1 MNMQTISLI
10 AQKGGT
16 GKTTL
21 ALSLAVA
28 AAQAGRTVAVIDLD
42 PQASAANWADRR
54 AIKDAP
60 AVVSAHV
67 PRLQNVIDTARDSG
81 VDLIIIDTP
90 GKSEQA
96 ALAAA
101 KAANLVLI
109 PCRPQIYDIET
120 LTATKEIIDLAGGR
134 PAFVILN
141 AVPPQGRRHEDATA
155 AIRDIGLFV
164 CPAAFVQ
171 RAAFG
176 DAPNAGQSASEYEP
190 SGKAAQEIEQVY
202 KFISSQLKKFSSEKS
217 HGKTRPASRVA

>member
-1 MNMQTISLI
+1 MQTISLL

-28 AAQAGRTVAVIDLD
+28 AVQAGRTVAVIDLD
-42 PQASAANWADRR
+42 PQASAGNWADRR
-54 AIKDAP
+54 ALKEAP

-67 PRLQNVIDTARDSG
+67 PRLQSVIDTARQNG
-81 VDLIIIDTP
+81 VDLLLIDSP

-101 KAANLVLI
+101 KAADLVLI

-120 LTATKEIIDLAGGR
+120 LAATKEIIELAGGR

-141 AVPPQGRRHEDATA
+141 AVPPQGRRHEEAKA
-155 AIRDIGLFV
+155 AIEEMGLAV

-176 DAPNAGQSASEYEP
+176 DAPNAGQSAAEFEP
-190 SGKAAQEIEQVY
+190 DGKAAQEISLVY
-202 KFISSQLKKFSSEKS
+202 KFVSDVLKKFTSEKP
-217 HGKTRPASRVA
+217 HGKARPASRVA

>member
-1 MNMQTISLI
+1 MQTVALI

-28 AAQAGRTVAVIDLD
+28 ASQAGQTVAVIDLD
-42 PQASAANWADRR
+42 PQASAGNWADRR
-54 AIKDAP
+54 SAKDAP

-67 PRLQNVIDTARDSG
+67 PRLQGVVDTARQNG
-81 VDLIIIDTP
+81 VDLLVIDTP

-101 KAANLVLI
+101 KVADLILV
-109 PCRPQIYDIET
+109 PCRPQVYDIET
-120 LTATKEIIDLAGGR
+120 LTATKEIIDLAGGK
-134 PAFVILN
+134 PAFVVLN
-141 AVPPQGRRHEDATA
+141 AVPAQGRRHEEAKAVIQDM
-155 AIRDIGLFV
+155 GLTV
-164 CPAAFVQ
+164 CPAVFVQ

-190 SGKAAQEIEQVY
+190 NGKAAQEIEQVY
-202 KFISSQLKKFSSEKS
+202 KFVCEFMKKLKSETS
-217 HGKTRPASRVA
+217 HGKNRPSSRVA

>member
-1 MNMQTISLI
+1 MKTISLL

-28 AAQAGRTVAVIDLD
+28 AVQDRQTVAVIDLD
-42 PQASAANWADRR
+42 PQASAGNWADRR
-54 AIKDAP
+54 SLKEAP

-67 PRLQNVIDTARDSG
+67 PRLQSVIDTARQNG
-81 VDLIIIDTP
+81 VDLLIIDTP

-101 KAANLVLI
+101 KAADLVLI

-120 LTATKEIIDLAGGR
+120 LAATKEIIELAGKR

-141 AVPPQGRRHEDATA
+141 AVPPQGRRHEEAKA
-155 AIRDIGLFV
+155 VIQQMGLAV
-164 CPAAFVQ
+164 CPVAFVQ

-176 DAPNAGQSASEYEP
+176 DAPNAGQSAAEFEP
-190 SGKAAQEIEQVY
+190 GGKAAQEISQVY
-202 KFISSQLKKFSSEKS
+202 KFISNILNKFKSEKS
-217 HGKTRPASRVA
+217 HGKTKPASRVA

>member
-1 MNMQTISLI
+1 MQTISLL

-28 AAQAGRTVAVIDLD
+28 AVRAGRTVAVIDLD
-42 PQASAANWADRR
+42 PQASAGNWADRR
-54 AIKDAP
+54 ALKEAP

-67 PRLQNVIDTARDSG
+67 PRLQSVIDTARQNG
-81 VDLIIIDTP
+81 VDLLLIDTP

-101 KAANLVLI
+101 KAADLVLI

-120 LTATKEIIDLAGGR
+120 LAATKEIIELAGGR

-141 AVPPQGRRHEDATA
+141 AVPPQGRRHEEAKA
-155 AIRDIGLFV
+155 AIEEIGLAV

-176 DAPNAGQSASEYEP
+176 DAPNAGQTAAEFEP
-190 SGKAAQEIEQVY
+190 DGKAAQEISLVY
-202 KFISSQLKKFSSEKS
+202 KFVSDLLKKSTRERV
-217 HGKTRPASRVA
+217 HGKARPAGRVA

>member
-1 MNMQTISLI
+1 MQTIALI

-28 AAQAGRTVAVIDLD
+28 AVQRGRTVAVVDLD

-54 AIKDAP
+54 VLDVP

-67 PRLQNVIDTARDSG
+67 PRLQNVIDTARQNG
-81 VDLIIIDTP
+81 VDLILIDTP

-101 KAANLVLI
+101 KVADLVLI
-109 PCRPQIYDIET
+109 PCRPQIHDIET

-141 AVPPQGRRHEDATA
+141 AVPPQGRRHEEAQA
-155 AIRDIGLFV
+155 AIQDMGLTV
-164 CPAAFVQ
+164 CPAILVQ

-190 SGKAAQEIEQVY
+190 GGKAAQEIGQVY
-202 KFISSQLKKFSSEKS
+202 EFVSKLLKKFESRKG
-217 HGKTRPASRVA
+217 HGKSKSASRAS

>member
-1 MNMQTISLI
+1 MQTISLL

-28 AAQAGRTVAVIDLD
+28 AVQAGRTVAVIDLD
-42 PQASAANWADRR
+42 PQASAGNWADRR
-54 AIKDAP
+54 ALKEAP

-67 PRLQNVIDTARDSG
+67 PRLLSVIDTARQNG
-81 VDLIIIDTP
+81 VDLLLIDTP

-101 KAANLVLI
+101 KAADLVLI

-120 LTATKEIIDLAGGR
+120 LAATKEIIELAGGR
-134 PAFVILN
+134 PTFVILN
-141 AVPPQGRRHEDATA
+141 AVPPQGRRHEEAKTA
-155 AIRDIGLFV
+155 IEEMGLAV
-164 CPAAFVQ
+164 CPVAFVQ

-176 DAPNAGQSASEYEP
+176 DAPNAGQSATEFEP
-190 SGKAAQEIEQVY
+190 GGKAAQEISLVY
-202 KFISSQLKKFSSEKS
+202 KFVSNVLKKFASEKL
-217 HGKTRPASRVA
+217 HGKARSASRVA

>member
-1 MNMQTISLI
+1 MQTVSFI

-28 AAQAGRTVAVIDLD
+28 AVEAGQTAAIIDLD

-54 AIKDAP
+54 HQDNP

-67 PRLQNVIDTARDSG
+67 SRLPSVIETARQGG
-81 VDLIIIDTP
+81 VGLLLIDTP

-101 KAANLVLI
+101 KAADLVVI
-109 PCRPQIYDIET
+109 PCRPQILDIET
-120 LTATKEIIDLAGGR
+120 LGAAKEIIDLAGGR
-134 PAFVILN
+134 PTLVVLN
-141 AVPPQGRRHEDATA
+141 AVPPQGRRHEEARA
-155 AIRDIGLFV
+155 AIQDMGLSV
-164 CPAAFVQ
+164 CPVVMVQ

-176 DAPNAGQSASEYEP
+176 DAPNAGQSAGEYEP
-190 SGKAAQEIEQVY
+190 GGKAAQEIQQVW
-202 KFISSQLKKFSSEKS
+202 KFTSELLRKLTRKDVHDPNKPSSC
-217 HGKTRPASRVA
+217 VA

>member
-1 MNMQTISLI
+1 MQTIALI

-28 AAQAGRTVAVIDLD
+28 AVQRGRTVAVVDLD

-54 AIKDAP
+54 VPDVP

-67 PRLQNVIDTARDSG
+67 PRLQNVIDTARQNG
-81 VDLIIIDTP
+81 VDLILIDTP

-101 KAANLVLI
+101 KVADLVLI
-109 PCRPQIYDIET
+109 PCRPQIHDIET
-120 LTATKEIIDLAGGR
+120 LTATKEIIDLAGGK
-134 PAFVILN
+134 PAFVVLN
-141 AVPPQGRRHEDATA
+141 AVPPQGRRHEEAQA
-155 AIRDIGLFV
+155 AIQDMGLTV
-164 CPAAFVQ
+164 CPAILVQ
-171 RAAFG
+171 RAAFS

-190 SGKAAQEIEQVY
+190 SGKAAQEIGLVY
-202 KFISSQLKKFSSEKS
+202 EFVSKLLKKFESRKE
-217 HGKTRPASRVA
+217 HGKSKSSSRAS

>member
-1 MNMQTISLI
+1 MQTIALI

-28 AAQAGRTVAVIDLD
+28 AVQRGRTVAVVDLD

-54 AIKDAP
+54 VLDVP

-67 PRLQNVIDTARDSG
+67 PRLQNVIDTARQNG
-81 VDLIIIDTP
+81 VDLILIDTP

-101 KAANLVLI
+101 KVADLVSI
-109 PCRPQIYDIET
+109 PCRPQIHDIET

-134 PAFVILN
+134 PAFVVLN
-141 AVPPQGRRHEDATA
+141 AVPPQGRRHEEAQA
-155 AIRDIGLFV
+155 AIQDMGLTV
-164 CPAAFVQ
+164 CPAILVQ

-176 DAPNAGQSASEYEP
+176 DAPNGGQSASEYEP
-190 SGKAAQEIEQVY
+190 GGKAAQEIGQVY
-202 KFISSQLKKFSSEKS
+202 EFVSKLLKKFESRRG
-217 HGKTRPASRVA
+217 HGKSKSASRAS

>member
-1 MNMQTISLI
+1 MQTIALV

-28 AAQAGRTVAVIDLD
+28 AVQRGRSVAVVDLD

-54 AIKDAP
+54 VLNVP

-67 PRLQNVIDTARDSG
+67 PRLQNVIDTARQNG
-81 VDLIIIDTP
+81 VDLILIDTP

-101 KAANLVLI
+101 KVADLVLI
-109 PCRPQIYDIET
+109 PCRPQIHDIET

-134 PAFVILN
+134 PAFVVLN
-141 AVPPQGRRHEDATA
+141 AVPPQGRRHEEAQA
-155 AIRDIGLFV
+155 AIQDMGLTV
-164 CPAAFVQ
+164 CPAVLVQ

-190 SGKAAQEIEQVY
+190 GGKAAQEIELVY
-202 KFISSQLKKFSSEKS
+202 EFVSKLLKKFGSRKG
-217 HGKTRPASRVA
+217 HGKSKSASRAS

>member
-16 GKTTL
+16 GKTL

-42 PQASAANWADRR
+42 PQATAGNWADRR
-54 AIKDAP
+54 GTKEAP

-67 PRLQNVIDTARDSG
+67 PRLQNVIDTARQNG
-81 VDLIIIDTP
+81 VDLVIIDTP

-101 KAANLVLI
+101 KAADLILI

-120 LTATKEIIDLAGGR
+120 LAATKEIVELSGGKL
-134 PAFVILN
+134 AFVVLN
-141 AVPPQGRRHEDATA
+141 AVPPQGRRHEEAIA
-155 AIRDIGLFV
+155 AIRDMGLAV
-164 CPAAFVQ
+164 CPVHFVQ
-171 RAAFG
+171 RLAFG
-176 DAPNAGQSASEYEP
+176 DAPNAGQSAAEYEP
-190 SGKAAQEIEQVY
+190 GGKAAQEIEQVY
-202 KFISSQLKKFSSEKS
+202 KFASNLLKKFRSEKS
-217 HGKTRPASRVA
+217 HGKNRPASRVA

>member
-1 MNMQTISLI
+1 MQTISLLG
-10 AQKGGT
+10 QKGGT

-28 AAQAGRTVAVIDLD
+28 AVQAGRTVAVIDLD
-42 PQASAANWADRR
+42 PQASAGNWADRR
-54 AIKDAP
+54 AMKEVP

-67 PRLQNVIDTARDSG
+67 PRLQSVIDTARQNG
-81 VDLIIIDTP
+81 VDLLLIDTP
-90 GKSEQA
+90 GKSEQT

-101 KAANLVLI
+101 KAADLVLI

-120 LTATKEIIDLAGGR
+120 LAATKEIIELAGGR

-141 AVPPQGRRHEDATA
+141 AVPPQGRRHEEAKA
-155 AIRDIGLFV
+155 AIQEMGLAV
-164 CPAAFVQ
+164 CPASFVQ

-176 DAPNAGQSASEYEP
+176 DAPNAGQSAAEFEP
-190 SGKAAQEIEQVY
+190 DGKAAQEILLVY
-202 KFISSQLKKFSSEKS
+202 KFVSNALKKFTSEKP

>member
-81 VDLIIIDTP
+81 VNLIIIDTP

-190 SGKAAQEIEQVY
+190 GGKAAQEIEQVY
-202 KFISSQLKKFSSEKS
+202 KFASAQLKKFSSEKP

>member
-1 MNMQTISLI
+1 MQTISLL

-28 AAQAGRTVAVIDLD
+28 AVQAGRTVAVIDLD
-42 PQASAANWADRR
+42 PQASAGNWADRR
-54 AIKDAP
+54 ALKEAP

-67 PRLQNVIDTARDSG
+67 PRLQSVIDTARQNG
-81 VDLIIIDTP
+81 VDLLLIDTP
-90 GKSEQA
+90 GKSEQT

-101 KAANLVLI
+101 KAADLVLI

-120 LTATKEIIDLAGGR
+120 LAATKEIIELAGGR

-141 AVPPQGRRHEDATA
+141 AVPPQGRRHEEAKA
-155 AIRDIGLFV
+155 AIEEMGLAV

-176 DAPNAGQSASEYEP
+176 DAPNAGQSAAEFEP
-190 SGKAAQEIEQVY
+190 DGKAAQEISLVY
-202 KFISSQLKKFSSEKS
+202 KFVSDVLKKFTSEKP
-217 HGKTRPASRVA
+217 HGKARPASRVA

>member
-1 MNMQTISLI
+1 MQTIALI

-28 AAQAGRTVAVIDLD
+28 ASQAGQTVAVIDRD
-42 PQASAANWADRR
+42 PQASAGNWADRR
-54 AIKDAP
+54 AAKDTP

-67 PRLQNVIDTARDSG
+67 PRLQGVIDTARRNG
-81 VDLIIIDTP
+81 VDLLVIDTP

-101 KAANLVLI
+101 RAADLVLV

-120 LTATKEIIDLAGGR
+120 LTATKEIVDLAGGK

-141 AVPPQGRRHEDATA
+141 AVPPQGRRHEEARA
-155 AIRDIGLFV
+155 AIQDMGFAV
-164 CPAAFVQ
+164 CPAVLVQ

-190 SGKAAQEIEQVY
+190 GGKAAQEIEQVY
-202 KFISSQLKKFSSEKS
+202 KFTTELLKKFKSEKS
-217 HGKTRPASRVA
+217 YGKNRPASRVA

>member
-1 MNMQTISLI
+1 MATTIAVLS
-10 AQKGGT
+10 QKGGT

-28 AAQAGRTVAVIDLD
+28 AAQGGRTVAVIDLD

-54 AIKDAP
+54 AAKDAP

-67 PRLQNVIDTARDSG
+67 PRLQNVIDTARESG
-81 VDLIIIDTP
+81 VDLVIIDTP

-101 KAANLVLI
+101 KASDLVLI

-120 LTATKEIIDLAGGR
+120 LVATKEIIDLAGGR
-134 PAFVILN
+134 PAFVIRN
-141 AVPPQGRRHEDATA
+141 AVPPQGRRHEEAAA
-155 AIRDIGLFV
+155 AIRDIGLAV

-176 DAPNAGQSASEYEP
+176 DAPNAGQSASEFEP
-190 SGKAAQEIEQVY
+190 GGKAAQEIEKVY
-202 KFISSQLKKFSSEKS
+202 KFILEVLKKFGNEKAN
-217 HGKTRPASRVA
+217 GKARSASRAA

>member
-1 MNMQTISLI
+1 MQTIALV

-28 AAQAGRTVAVIDLD
+28 AVQRGRTVAVVDLD

-54 AIKDAP
+54 VLDVP

-67 PRLQNVIDTARDSG
+67 PRLQNVIDTARQNG
-81 VDLIIIDTP
+81 VDLILIDTP

-101 KAANLVLI
+101 KVADLVLI
-109 PCRPQIYDIET
+109 PCRPQIHDIET

-134 PAFVILN
+134 PAFVVLN
-141 AVPPQGRRHEDATA
+141 AVPPQGRRHEEAQA
-155 AIRDIGLFV
+155 AIQDMGLTV
-164 CPAAFVQ
+164 CPAILVQ

-190 SGKAAQEIEQVY
+190 GGKAAQEIGQVY
-202 KFISSQLKKFSSEKS
+202 EFVSKLLKKFESRKG
-217 HGKTRPASRVA
+217 HGKSKSASRAS

>member
-1 MNMQTISLI
+1 MQTIALI

-28 AAQAGRTVAVIDLD
+28 ASQAGQTVAVIDLD
-42 PQASAANWADRR
+42 PQASAGNWADRR
-54 AIKDAP
+54 AAKDTP

-67 PRLQNVIDTARDSG
+67 PRLQGVIDTARRNG
-81 VDLIIIDTP
+81 VDLLVVDTP

-101 KAANLVLI
+101 RAADLVLV

-120 LTATKEIIDLAGGR
+120 LTATKEIIDLAGGK

-141 AVPPQGRRHEDATA
+141 AVPPQGRRHEEARA
-155 AIRDIGLFV
+155 AIEDMGLAV
-164 CPAAFVQ
+164 CPTVLVQ

-190 SGKAAQEIEQVY
+190 GGKAAQEIEQVY
-202 KFISSQLKKFSSEKS
+202 KFTSELLKKLKSEKS
-217 HGKTRPASRVA
+217 YGKNRPASRVA

>member
-1 MNMQTISLI
+1 MQTIALI

-28 AAQAGRTVAVIDLD
+28 AVQRGRTVAVIDLD

-54 AIKDAP
+54 VLDAP

-67 PRLQNVIDTARDSG
+67 PRLQNVIDTARQNG
-81 VDLIIIDTP
+81 VDLIFIDTP

-101 KAANLVLI
+101 KIADLVLI
-109 PCRPQIYDIET
+109 PCRPQIHDIET

-134 PAFVILN
+134 PAFVVLN
-141 AVPPQGRRHEDATA
+141 AVPPQGRRHEEAQA
-155 AIRDIGLFV
+155 AIRDMGLTV
-164 CPAAFVQ
+164 CPAILVQ

-190 SGKAAQEIEQVY
+190 GGKAAQEIELVY
-202 KFISSQLKKFSSEKS
+202 DFVSKLLKKFESGKG
-217 HGKTRPASRVA
+217 HGKSKPASRAS

>member
-1 MNMQTISLI
+1 MQTISLI

-54 AIKDAP
+54 AAKDAP

-67 PRLQNVIDTARDSG
+67 PRLQSVIDTAREGG
-81 VDLIIIDTP
+81 VDLVIIDTP

-101 KAANLVLI
+101 KAADLVLI

-141 AVPPQGRRHEDATA
+141 AVPPHGRRHEEAQA
-155 AIRDIGLFV
+155 AIRDMGLAV

-176 DAPNAGQSASEYEP
+176 DAPNAGQSATEYEP
-190 SGKAAQEIEQVY
+190 GGKAAQEIEQVY
-202 KFISSQLKKFSSEKS
+202 KFVSKILKKFTNEES
-217 HGKTRPASRVA
+217 HGANRPASRVA

>member
-1 MNMQTISLI
+1 MQTIALI

-28 AAQAGRTVAVIDLD
+28 ASQAGQTVAVIDLD
-42 PQASAANWADRR
+42 PQASAGNWADRR
-54 AIKDAP
+54 AAKDTP

-67 PRLQNVIDTARDSG
+67 PRLQGVIDTARRNG
-81 VDLIIIDTP
+81 VDLLVIDTP

-101 KAANLVLI
+101 RAADLVLV

-120 LTATKEIIDLAGGR
+120 LTATKEIVDLAGGK

-141 AVPPQGRRHEDATA
+141 AVPPQGRRHDEARA
-155 AIRDIGLFV
+155 AIQDMGLAV
-164 CPAAFVQ
+164 CPAVLVQ

-190 SGKAAQEIEQVY
+190 GGKAAQEIEQVY
-202 KFISSQLKKFSSEKS
+202 KFTSELLKKFKSEKP
-217 HGKTRPASRVA
+217 HGKNRPASRVA

>member
-1 MNMQTISLI
+1 MQTIALI

-28 AAQAGRTVAVIDLD
+28 AVQRGRTVAVVDLD

-54 AIKDAP
+54 VLDVP

-67 PRLQNVIDTARDSG
+67 PRLQNVIDTARQNG
-81 VDLIIIDTP
+81 VDLILIDTP

-101 KAANLVLI
+101 KVADLVLI
-109 PCRPQIYDIET
+109 PCRPQIHDIET

-134 PAFVILN
+134 PAFVVLN
-141 AVPPQGRRHEDATA
+141 AVPPQGRRHEEAQA
-155 AIRDIGLFV
+155 AIQDMGLTV
-164 CPAAFVQ
+164 CPAILVQ

-190 SGKAAQEIEQVY
+190 GGKAAQEIGLVY
-202 KFISSQLKKFSSEKS
+202 EFVSKLLKKFESRKG
-217 HGKTRPASRVA
+217 HGKSKSASRAS

>member
-1 MNMQTISLI
+1 MQTIALV

-28 AAQAGRTVAVIDLD
+28 AVQRGRSVAVVDLD

-54 AIKDAP
+54 VLDVP

-67 PRLQNVIDTARDSG
+67 PRLQNVIDTARQNG
-81 VDLIIIDTP
+81 VDLILIDTP

-101 KAANLVLI
+101 KVADLVLI
-109 PCRPQIYDIET
+109 PCRPQIHDIET

-134 PAFVILN
+134 PAFVVLN
-141 AVPPQGRRHEDATA
+141 AVPPQGRRHEEAQA
-155 AIRDIGLFV
+155 AIQDMGLTV
-164 CPAAFVQ
+164 CPAILVQ

-190 SGKAAQEIEQVY
+190 GGKAAQEIGQVY
-202 KFISSQLKKFSSEKS
+202 EFISKLLKKFESRKG
-217 HGKTRPASRVA
+217 HGKSKSASRAS

>member
-1 MNMQTISLI
+1 MQTIALI

-28 AAQAGRTVAVIDLD
+28 ASQAGQTVAVIDLD
-42 PQASAANWADRR
+42 PQASAGNWADRR
-54 AIKDAP
+54 VAKDAP

-67 PRLQNVIDTARDSG
+67 PRLQGVIDTARQNG
-81 VDLIIIDTP
+81 VDLLVIDTP

-101 KAANLVLI
+101 KVADLVLV

-120 LTATKEIIDLAGGR
+120 LAATKEIIDLAGGK
-134 PAFVILN
+134 PAFVVLN
-141 AVPPQGRRHEDATA
+141 AIPPQGRRHEEAKA
-155 AIRDIGLFV
+155 AIQDLGLTV
-164 CPAAFVQ
+164 CPAVLVQ

-190 SGKAAQEIEQVY
+190 GGKAAQEIEQVY
-202 KFISSQLKKFSSEKS
+202 KFASELLNKFKSENS
-217 HGKTRPASRVA
+217 YGENRPASRVA

>member
-1 MNMQTISLI
+1 MQTIALI

-16 GKTTL
+16 GKTTM

-28 AAQAGRTVAVIDLD
+28 AVQGGRTVAVIDLD
-42 PQASAANWADRR
+42 PQASAGNWADRR
-54 AIKDAP
+54 AMKDAP

-67 PRLQNVIDTARDSG
+67 PRLQSVIDTARQNG
-81 VDLIIIDTP
+81 VDLLIIDTP

-101 KAANLVLI
+101 KAADLVLI

-120 LTATKEIIDLAGGR
+120 LSATKEIIDLAGGR

-141 AVPPQGRRHEDATA
+141 AVPPQGRRHEEAQA
-155 AIRDIGLFV
+155 AIEGISLAV
-164 CPAAFVQ
+164 CPAAFIQ

-190 SGKAAQEIEQVY
+190 CGKAAQEIEQVY
-202 KFISSQLKKFSSEKS
+202 KFISKFLKKPTSEKS
-217 HGKTRPASRVA
+217 YGKNRSASRVA

>member
-1 MNMQTISLI
+1 MQTISLL

-28 AAQAGRTVAVIDLD
+28 AVRAGRTVAVIDLD
-42 PQASAANWADRR
+42 PQASAGNWADRR
-54 AIKDAP
+54 ALKEAP

-67 PRLQNVIDTARDSG
+67 PRLLSVIDTARQNG
-81 VDLIIIDTP
+81 VDLLLIDTP

-101 KAANLVLI
+101 KAADLVLI

-120 LTATKEIIDLAGGR
+120 LAATKEIIELAGGR
-134 PAFVILN
+134 PAFVIFN
-141 AVPPQGRRHEDATA
+141 AVPPQGRRHEEAKA
-155 AIRDIGLFV
+155 AIEEMGLAV

-176 DAPNAGQSASEYEP
+176 DAPNAGQSAAEFEP
-190 SGKAAQEIEQVY
+190 DGKAAQEISLVY
-202 KFISSQLKKFSSEKS
+202 KFVSNALEEVHK
-217 HGKTRPASRVA
+217 

>member
-1 MNMQTISLI
+1 MQTISLI

-28 AAQAGRTVAVIDLD
+28 AIQTGRTVAVIDLD

-54 AIKDAP
+54 AVKDAP

-67 PRLQNVIDTARDSG
+67 PRLQNVIDTARRNG

-101 KAANLVLI
+101 KVADLILI
-109 PCRPQIYDIET
+109 PCRPQIHDIET
-120 LTATKEIIDLAGGR
+120 LAATKEIVDLSGGK

-141 AVPPQGRRHEDATA
+141 AVPPQGRRHEEATA
-155 AIRDIGLFV
+155 AIGDMGLSV
-164 CPAAFVQ
+164 CPASFVQ

-176 DAPNAGQSASEYEP
+176 DAPNAGQSAAEYEP
-190 SGKAAQEIEQVY
+190 DGKAAQEIEQVY
-202 KFISSQLKKFSSEKS
+202 KFASKVLKKLVSEKS
-217 HGKTRPASRVA
+217 HGKNRPPSRVA

>member
-42 PQASAANWADRR
+42 PQASASNWADRR
-54 AIKDAP
+54 ATKDAP

-67 PRLQNVIDTARDSG
+67 PRLQNVIDTARESG
-81 VDLIIIDTP
+81 VGLVIIDTP

-101 KAANLVLI
+101 KAADLVLI

-120 LTATKEIIDLAGGR
+120 MAATKEIIDLSGGK

-141 AVPPQGRRHEDATA
+141 AVPPQGRRHEEAIA
-155 AIRDIGLFV
+155 AVREMGLAV
-164 CPAAFVQ
+164 CPASLVQ

-190 SGKAAQEIEQVY
+190 GGKAAREIEQVY
-202 KFISSQLKKFSSEKS
+202 KFVIDIFKQFRSEKS
-217 HGKTRPASRVA
+217 HGKNRPASRVA

>member
-1 MNMQTISLI
+1 MQTIALI

-28 AAQAGRTVAVIDLD
+28 AVQRGRTVAVVDLD

-54 AIKDAP
+54 VLDVP

-67 PRLQNVIDTARDSG
+67 PRLQNVIDTARQNG
-81 VDLIIIDTP
+81 VDLILIDTP

-101 KAANLVLI
+101 KVADLVLV
-109 PCRPQIYDIET
+109 PCRPQIHDIET

-134 PAFVILN
+134 PAFVVLN
-141 AVPPQGRRHEDATA
+141 AVPPQGRRHEEAQA
-155 AIRDIGLFV
+155 AIQDMGLTV
-164 CPAAFVQ
+164 CPAILVQ

-190 SGKAAQEIEQVY
+190 GGKAAQEIGLVY
-202 KFISSQLKKFSSEKS
+202 EFVSKLLKKFESRKE
-217 HGKTRPASRVA
+217 HGKSKSSSRAS